1 MKKFE
6 RVIGY
11 TSIVKELTKLSDI
24 VSNPEKY
31 KSFGVKTPSGILLY
45 GEPGVGKTL
54 LATSFVEACGIKSY
68 ICRKDKPNDLFV
80 EEIKNKYIEASKNAP
95 AIVFLDDIDKFAN
108 EDEYHQNTD
117 EYITVQSCIDEYKDK
132 GVFTIAT
139 ANEIDNLPD
148 TLKRAGRF
156 DINLKIFPPLGE
168 DAVNIVTHYL
178 SNKNVSSDV
187 DKTIV
192 ARILNGESCATLES
206 VINEAGICS
215 VFNNKKEIE
224 MEDIIEAWLR
234 IIGHSPEEMSSSRQK
249 YKDRIAYHEAGHAV
263 IYEVLMS
270 KSVNLISIRK
280 CCIDIGGIT
289 SFSRPEGYEYIKK
302 FRDYSIM
309 AMLGGMASTEIVFGD
324 ADLGSSQDLEKVS
337 RMIGRLIK
345 DCAIDGFL
353 CLTDSLSE
361 SKFAIDKKAKLQMF
375 ECEKYYKMA
384 KKILIENRE
393 FLDKIAHELMEKETI
408 LQSDIKRIKESCT
421 IKNFEF

>member
-168 DAVNIVTHYL
+168 DAVNIVTHY
-178 SNKNVSSDV
+178 
-187 DKTIV
+187 
-192 ARILNGESCATLES
+192 
-206 VINEAGICS
+206 
-215 VFNNKKEIE
+215 
-224 MEDIIEAWLR
+224 
-234 IIGHSPEEMSSSRQK
+234 
-249 YKDRIAYHEAGHAV
+249 
-263 IYEVLMS
+263 
-270 KSVNLISIRK
+270 
-280 CCIDIGGIT
+280 
-289 SFSRPEGYEYIKK
+289 
-302 FRDYSIM
+302 
-309 AMLGGMASTEIVFGD
+309 
-324 ADLGSSQDLEKVS
+324 
-337 RMIGRLIK
+337 
-345 DCAIDGFL
+345 
-353 CLTDSLSE
+353 
-361 SKFAIDKKAKLQMF
+361 
-375 ECEKYYKMA
+375 
-384 KKILIENRE
+384 
-393 FLDKIAHELMEKETI
+393 
-408 LQSDIKRIKESCT
+408 
-421 IKNFEF
+421 